1 MNAGELEVELVP
13 MGTLVERIRA
23 AGSGLGGFLTPT
35 GVGTVVE
42 KGKTVMEIDG
52 RKYLLEKPL
61 KADFA
66 LISAARADRFGNL
79 FLPGQPVI
87 LML

>member
-66 LISAARADRFGNL
+66 LISAARAGPFRQSFSARDN
-79 FLPGQPVI
+79 P
-87 LML
+87 